1 MSQPDFREIKALKVA
16 FYSSMKP
23 PDDPVP
29 SGDRTMARQLFKALE
44 MAGHEVDLISR
55 MKCRVRSPEH
65 LGEVRADA
73 GHEVSRI
80 AALWRAEGA
89 PDVVVTYHVYYRSPD
104 LIGAALARQFGIPYV
119 TVEASHA
126 GKRSTGEWADAQ
138 ALSDAAI
145 AQAALNICFTAR
157 DREGIAKIASPDRIA
172 LLAPFADL
180 DGFDPPPV
188 RAGDGLVELI
198 TVAMMLKGAKMESW
212 RLLADAI
219 RQLKPDGWRLLL
231 VGDGPLR
238 GEVEKLFSG
247 VEAVR
252 FAGQVDR
259 QSVAG
264 LLARSDIFVWP
275 GWREAFGLAYLEA
288 QAMGLPVVAMESG
301 GVADVVR
308 HGETGLLSP
317 QGDAVAL
324 ASSLEWLIGDA
335 ALRQQMGKK
344 AMQFVR
350 SERSLPLASAAL
362 DALIRRAVA

>member
-1 MSQPDFREIKALKVA
+1 MKVA
-16 FYSSMKP
+16 FYASMKP

-44 MAGHEVDLISR
+44 MVGHEVELLSR
-55 MKCRVRSPEH
+55 MKCRVRSSEH
-65 LGEVRADA
+65 LDEVRADA
-73 GHEVSRI
+73 DHEVARI

-89 PDVVVTYHVYYRSPD
+89 PDAVVTYHVYYRSPD
-104 LIGAALARQFGIPYV
+104 LVGAELAKQFGIAYI

-126 GKRSTGEWADAQ
+126 GKRSTGEWAAAQ

-145 AQAALNICFTAR
+145 AQAVLNICFTAR
-157 DREGIAKIASPDRIA
+157 DREGIASIAPPERIA

-180 DGFDPPPV
+180 DGFDVPPA
-188 RAGDGLVELI
+188 RTGDGPVELI

-212 RLLADAI
+212 RLLVDAI
-219 RQLKPDGWRLLL
+219 RRLKPGGWRLLL

-238 GEVEKLFSG
+238 GEVERLFTG

-259 QSVAG
+259 RAVAG
-264 LLARSDIFVWP
+264 LLARSDVFVWP

-308 HGETGLLSP
+308 DGKTGMLSP
-317 QGDAVAL
+317 QGDAAAL
-324 ASSLEWLIGDA
+324 AAAMERLIGDA
-335 ALRQQMGKK
+335 ALRRQMGEQ

-350 SERSLPLASAAL
+350 GERNLPLASAAL

>member
-1 MSQPDFREIKALKVA
+1 MKIA
-16 FYSSMKP
+16 FYASMKP

-44 MAGHEVDLISR
+44 LAGHEVELLSR

-65 LGEVRADA
+65 LAEVRADA
-73 GHEVSRI
+73 GHEVQRI
-80 AALWRAEGA
+80 AALWRAGGP
-89 PDVVVTYHVYYRSPD
+89 PDLVFTYHVYYRSPD
-104 LIGAALARQFGIPYV
+104 LIGAALANQFAIPYV

-126 GKRSTGEWADAQ
+126 GKRSTGEWAPAQ

-145 AQAALNICFTAR
+145 AQAALNVCFTDR
-157 DREGIAKIASPDRIA
+157 DREGVAQIASPDLIA

-180 DGFDPPPV
+180 DGFDAPPA
-188 RAGDGLVELI
+188 RSCDGPVELI

-219 RQLKPDGWRLLL
+219 RRLKPDGWRLLL

-247 VEAVR
+247 IGQVR

-259 QSVAG
+259 HSVAG
-264 LLARSDIFVWP
+264 LLARSDVFVWP

-288 QAMGLPVVAMESG
+288 QAMGLPVVAMDSG

-308 HGETGLLSP
+308 DGETGLLSP
-317 QGDAVAL
+317 P
-324 ASSLEWLIGDA
+324 GDA
-335 ALRQQMGKK
+335 AALAASLERLMGDADLRRKMGGK

-350 SERSLPLASAAL
+350 GERNLPLASAAL
-362 DALIRRAVA
+362 DTLIRRAVS

>member
-1 MSQPDFREIKALKVA
+1 MKVA
-16 FYSSMKP
+16 FYASMKP

-44 MAGHEVDLISR
+44 MAGHEVELLSR
-55 MKCRVRSPEH
+55 MKCRVRSSEH
-65 LGEVRADA
+65 LDEVRADA
-73 GHEVSRI
+73 DHEVARI

-89 PDVVVTYHVYYRSPD
+89 PDAVVTYHVYYRSPD
-104 LIGAALARQFGIPYV
+104 LVGAELAKQFGIAYI

-126 GKRSTGEWADAQ
+126 GKRSTGEWAAAQ

-145 AQAALNICFTAR
+145 AQAVLNICFTAR
-157 DREGIAKIASPDRIA
+157 DREGIASIALPERIA

-180 DGFDPPPV
+180 DGFDVPPA
-188 RAGDGLVELI
+188 RTGDGPVELI

-212 RLLADAI
+212 RLL
-219 RQLKPDGWRLLL
+219 L

-238 GEVEKLFSG
+238 GEVERLFTG

-259 QSVAG
+259 RAVAG
-264 LLARSDIFVWP
+264 LLARSDVFVWP

-308 HGETGLLSP
+308 DGKTGMLSP
-317 QGDAVAL
+317 QGDAAAL
-324 ASSLEWLIGDA
+324 AAAMERLIGDA
-335 ALRQQMGKK
+335 ALRRQMGEQ

-350 SERSLPLASAAL
+350 GERNLPLASAAL